1 MNEIKRLNEDVA
13 NKVAAGEVVERPFN
27 VVKELMENSV
37 DAGAD
42 RLRIVV
48 ENGGV
53 GLISITDN
61 GRGIMPDDLPLTV
74 ERFATSKISTAD
86 DVYRVSTFGFRGE
99 ALAAISSVSEFS
111 IRTGRKGFDAAELRV
126 KYGAKPDILPAPFTE
141 GTSVSVRSLFTNVP
155 ARLKFFKSY
164 QAEEKEIAR
173 FVRQFAVI
181 NPDVS
186 VELEINGKTV
196 FMCDKSENMLKRAM
210 KVFQEKDVITG
221 KGEFEDMR
229 VDFAITLPDV
239 QRFRKDMIIIG
250 INGRVVKDLS
260 LVQAVITAYHR
271 LIPDG
276 KFPAAAI
283 SVHIDPEK
291 VDVNVHPAK
300 TVVKLLDSRE
310 IFSFVHNSVKNRLAE
325 QGREDGEELL
335 GTDRPQSY
343 GSTQSY
349 SPQTYPSQREYPK
362 YESKYNEAAYSRQN
376 VSSFNIAKEME
387 TAEYTF
393 RTDDAV
399 TMPDMSDEA
408 KIRVIGQLFDT
419 VIVCEKDNEAFFI
432 DQHVAHERVLYEK
445 YLREKTV
452 SVPSIVLYEPML
464 IDVTEDEADIIKD
477 SAEVLNSFGYDLEP
491 FGGSSIKISRV
502 PSDVLKRDI
511 EQEVREVLAD
521 MIDERKDSSVDYRVI
536 VMSCKN
542 AVKAGQRLEMHEM
555 RTIVDELFRTS
566 NPYTCPHGRPIIFKV
581 ERDWLFRKFNR

>member
-37 DAGAD
+37 DAGAN
-42 RLRIVV
+42 RLSIVI

-53 GLISITDN
+53 GLISVTDN
-61 GRGIMPDDLPLTV
+61 GKGIMPDDLPLTV

-99 ALAAISSVSEFS
+99 ALAAISSVSDFS
-111 IRTGRKGFDAAELRV
+111 IRTGRRDFDACELRV
-126 KYGAKPDILPAPFTE
+126 SYGAKPDILPAPFTE

-164 QAEEKEIAR
+164 QTEEKEIAR

-181 NPDVS
+181 NPSVS

-196 FMCDKSENMLKRAM
+196 FMCDRSENMLKRAM
-210 KVFQEKDVITG
+210 KVFQEKDVIIG
-221 KGEFEDMR
+221 NAEFEDMKI
-229 VDFAITLPDV
+229 DFAVTLPDV

-250 INGRVVKDLS
+250 INGRVVKDPS
-260 LVQAVITAYHR
+260 LVQAVVTAYHR

-276 KFPAAAI
+276 KYPAAAV

-310 IFSFVHNSVKNRLAE
+310 IFSFVYNSIKIRLEE
-325 QGREDGEELL
+325 QGREDGAEILSGATAYTPKEYYK
-335 GTDRPQSY
+335 PQ
-343 GSTQSY
+343 
-349 SPQTYPSQREYPK
+349 
-362 YESKYNEAAYSRQN
+362 YETKYNEASYSRQN
-376 VSSFNIAKEME
+376 ISSYNIAKEME
-387 TAEYTF
+387 TAEYTYD
-393 RTDDAV
+393 REDAV
-399 TMPDMSDEA
+399 KMPDMPEES
-408 KIRVIGQLFDT
+408 KIRVAGQLFDT
-419 VIVCEKDNEAFFI
+419 VIVCERDDEAFFI

-452 SVPSIVLYEPML
+452 SIPSIVLYEPIL
-464 IDVTEDEADIIKD
+464 VEVTEDEADIIKD
-477 SAEVLNSFGYDLEP
+477 SADVLTSFGYDIEP
-491 FGGSSIKISRV
+491 FGGNSVKISRV

-555 RTIVDELFRTS
+555 RKIVDDLFKTS

-581 ERDWLFRKFNR
+581 EREWLFRKFNR